1 MLVRWFATA
10 TPARFQPSS
19 TEPSIVKTAS
29 TTAIVAIHPT
39 VPGVIEAIF
48 QAPSLTPRLYS
59 RRCVAAQYQC
69 ARTAPFNPPHF
80 AQMQGQGSGGG
91 AAAPPAVM
99 AVDELEKMVESLL
112 SFARAEIQ
120 SDRPN
125 EALNAV
131 VHAIRLS
138 RGEEGIAA
146 VLVEA
151 RKRSEAA
158 HESKRMERAIAEAN
172 QISRALMRE
181 KSLLAEQGLQD
192 FLKDAFMD
200 GSSVVCHLCG
210 QLISRERWTSHSQM
224 WCPNLPES
232 D

>member
-1 MLVRWFATA
+1 
-10 TPARFQPSS
+10 
-19 TEPSIVKTAS
+19 
-29 TTAIVAIHPT
+29 
-39 VPGVIEAIF
+39 
-48 QAPSLTPRLYS
+48 
-59 RRCVAAQYQC
+59 
-69 ARTAPFNPPHF
+69 
-80 AQMQGQGSGGG
+80 MQGQAGGGGG
-91 AAAPPAVM
+91 AAAAT
-99 AVDELEKMVESLL
+99 AQLSVDELEQMVESLL
-112 SFARAEIQ
+112 SFARAEMQ
-120 SDRPN
+120 NDRPN

-158 HESKRMERAIAEAN
+158 HEAQRTERAIAEAD

-200 GSSVVCHLCG
+200 GSSVVCHMCG
-210 QLISRERWTSHSQM
+210 QLIARERWSSHSEM
-224 WCPNLPES
+224 WCPSLPDS
-232 D
+232 H

>member
-1 MLVRWFATA
+1 
-10 TPARFQPSS
+10 
-19 TEPSIVKTAS
+19 
-29 TTAIVAIHPT
+29 
-39 VPGVIEAIF
+39 
-48 QAPSLTPRLYS
+48 
-59 RRCVAAQYQC
+59 
-69 ARTAPFNPPHF
+69 
-80 AQMQGQGSGGG
+80 MQGQGSGGG
-91 AAAPPAVM
+91 AAAEPAVI

-158 HESKRMERAIAEAN
+158 HEAQRMERAIAEAD

-200 GSSVVCHLCG
+200 GSSVVCHMCG
-210 QLISRERWTSHSQM
+210 QLIARDRWTSHSEL
-224 WCPNLPES
+224 WCPSLPDS

>member
-1 MLVRWFATA
+1 M
-10 TPARFQPSS
+10 
-19 TEPSIVKTAS
+19 
-29 TTAIVAIHPT
+29 T
-39 VPGVIEAIF
+39 V
-48 QAPSLTPRLYS
+48 
-59 RRCVAAQYQC
+59 
-69 ARTAPFNPPHF
+69 N
-80 AQMQGQGSGGG
+80 
-91 AAAPPAVM
+91 
-99 AVDELEKMVESLL
+99 ELEKMVESLL

-138 RGEEGIAA
+138 RGEEGISA
-146 VLVEA
+146 VLIEA

-158 HESKRMERAIAEAN
+158 QESQRMERAIAEAN

-181 KSLLAEQGLQD
+181 QSLLAEQGLQD

-210 QLISRERWTSHSQM
+210 QLISRQRWASHSQM
-224 WCPNLPES
+224 WCPSLPEIE
-232 D
+232 

>member
-1 MLVRWFATA
+1 
-10 TPARFQPSS
+10 
-19 TEPSIVKTAS
+19 
-29 TTAIVAIHPT
+29 
-39 VPGVIEAIF
+39 
-48 QAPSLTPRLYS
+48 
-59 RRCVAAQYQC
+59 
-69 ARTAPFNPPHF
+69 
-80 AQMQGQGSGGG
+80 MQGRGSEVG
-91 AAAPPAVM
+91 AAVSSAGI
-99 AVDELEKMVESLL
+99 AVDELERMVESLL

-158 HESKRMERAIAEAN
+158 KESQRMERAIAEAN

-181 KSLLAEQGLQD
+181 KSFLAEQGLQD

-210 QLISRERWTSHSQM
+210 QLISRERWLSHSQM
-224 WCPNLPES
+224 WCPALPDS

>member
-1 MLVRWFATA
+1 
-10 TPARFQPSS
+10 
-19 TEPSIVKTAS
+19 
-29 TTAIVAIHPT
+29 
-39 VPGVIEAIF
+39 
-48 QAPSLTPRLYS
+48 
-59 RRCVAAQYQC
+59 
-69 ARTAPFNPPHF
+69 
-80 AQMQGQGSGGG
+80 MQDQGSGGG
-91 AAAPPAVM
+91 CASARAAI
-99 AVDELEKMVESLL
+99 AVDDLEQMVESLL

-120 SDRPN
+120 NDRPN

-151 RKRSEAA
+151 RKRNAA
-158 HESKRMERAIAEAN
+158 EQESQRMERAIAEAN

-210 QLISRERWTSHSQM
+210 QLIARERWTSHSQM
-224 WCPNLPES
+224 WCPSLP
-232 D
+232 DGD